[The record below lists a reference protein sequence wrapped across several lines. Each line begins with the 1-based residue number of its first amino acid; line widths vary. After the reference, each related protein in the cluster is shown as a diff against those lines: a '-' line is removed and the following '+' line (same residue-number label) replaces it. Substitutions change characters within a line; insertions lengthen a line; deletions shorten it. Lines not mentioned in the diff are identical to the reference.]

1 MMKEYVLS
9 IHLGDVKFYV
19 YDFGFELILFFF
31 WLIRLY
37 FWVLMALHSL
47 FELKKNN
54 NN

>member
-19 YDFGFELILFFF
+19 YDFGFELILFF
-31 WLIRLY
+31 WLIRVY